1 MSTLN
6 ETNINSIAS
15 RMLEDYDNATP
26 GTIFSEGLRLEEAE
40 AWRLQDTVTQ
50 LRFLTI
56 AALSFLGLGIQP
68 PTAD

>member
-1 MSTLN
+1 
-6 ETNINSIAS
+6 
-15 RMLEDYDNATP
+15 MLEDYDNATP